1 MNEYHN
7 QMADR
12 LDVDPATFQPT
23 VHTYLTQIKLNG
35 KTVSVTTF
43 DLEVDAAYARDQA
56 MEARLARNN
65 QGIVRSDKSRNFSTE
80 QDWLDARQV
89 EIDERR
95 LKTVP
100 KKHFQPELTE
110 RTKQA
115 ATRRKIN
122 QERDP
127 RKLCCLNIIVTQSK
141 RTHIFV
147 Y

>member
-1 MNEYHN
+1 
-7 QMADR
+7 
-12 LDVDPATFQPT
+12 
-23 VHTYLTQIKLNG
+23 
-35 KTVSVTTF
+35 
-43 DLEVDAAYARDQA
+43 

-65 QGIVRSDKSRNFSTE
+65 HGIVRSDKSRNFSME

-127 RKLCCLNIIVTQSK
+127 RKSCCLNIIITQSK